1 MEKQRFGIFQP
12 YLYVQDTFLPL
23 ESELVEVVEGI
34 YGFTNK

>member
-1 MEKQRFGIFQP
+1 MKKQRFEISQP

-34 YGFTNK
+34 HSIYE